1 MDKSDIQKWI
11 DNIYYEIA
19 GYANSKQ
26 QYLSWNGLSSK
37 YASSFDEMN
46 MMLYD
51 SFCFDD
57 FIKANESLIKV
68 ESTLYNALR
77 LFDFQLNEYFVYVKE
92 HDSERNIPSVIL
104 SDPKWHEIQQMAAKI
119 VALWD
124 ENPPKVL

>member
-1 MDKSDIQKWI
+1 MDKLDIQKWI

-19 GYANSKQ
+19 GYANSNM

-37 YASSFDEMN
+37 HVSSFDEMN

-57 FIKANESLIKV
+57 FLKANDSLIKV
-68 ESTLYNALR
+68 EATLYDTLR

-104 SDPKWHEIQQMAAKI
+104 SDPKWHEIQQLAAKI
-119 VALWD
+119 IVLWD